1 MTYRPKTTL
10 EQWRALQAVIDEGG
24 YAHAAEALNK
34 SQSSLN
40 HAVAKLQ
47 QQLGV
52 ELLTV
57 VGRKAELTPAGEV
70 MLRRSRQ
77 LTVLASELEQL
88 ADNLK
93 QGWEPH
99 VQIALEMAFDRQ
111 RLLPIL
117 KEFQTLSRGS
127 RLSIE
132 DTVLTGSIEHIRE
145 QTADIVVTH
154 QLPKGYIGE
163 PIAGYVLELWVANSH
178 PLAAEPQ
185 PLNPEVLSHYL
196 QIVIRDTAREPVEQE
211 GWLKAEQ
218 RWTVDHFAEALQLV
232 EAELGFCWLPPFVTQ
247 SRPGLTKLHL
257 DGSSKRQGNLYLVL
271 PKNEKTGPCARLLYQ
286 LMLRELSLGA
296 S

>member
-1 MTYRPKTTL
+1 MMAYRPKTTL
-10 EQWRALQAVIDEGG
+10 EQWRAFQAVIDEGG
-24 YAHAAEALNK
+24 YAHAAATLNK

-52 ELLTV
+52 ELLRV
-57 VGRKAELTPAGEV
+57 VGRKAELTPHGEV

-77 LTVLASELEQL
+77 LTVYAQELEQL

-99 VQIALEMAFDRQ
+99 VNLALEMAFDRQ
-111 RLLPIL
+111 QLLPVL
-117 KEFQTLSRGS
+117 QEFQLHSRGS
-127 RLSIE
+127 RLSIV

-163 PIAGYVLELWVANSH
+163 PIQGYVLELWVANTH
-178 PLAAEPQ
+178 PLAQLEQ
-185 PLNPEVLSHYL
+185 PLNPEVLSQYL

-232 EAELGFCWLPPFVTQ
+232 EAGIGFCWLPPFVTRDRAVLTQ
-247 SRPGLTKLHL
+247 LTLEGSRR
-257 DGSSKRQGNLYLVL
+257 RQGSLYLVL

-286 LMLRELSLGA
+286 LMLTTLALN
-296 S
+296 

>member
-1 MTYRPKTTL
+1 MAYRPKTTL

-24 YAHAAEALNK
+24 YAHAATALNK

-57 VGRKAELTPAGEV
+57 VGRKAELTAHGEV

-77 LTVLASELEQL
+77 LTVYASELEQL

-99 VQIALEMAFDRQ
+99 VELALEMAFDRRQ
-111 RLLPIL
+111 LLPIL
-117 KEFQTLSRGS
+117 QEFQVHSRGS
-127 RLSIE
+127 RLSIV
-132 DTVLTGSIEHIRE
+132 DAVLTGSIEHIRE

-178 PLAAEPQ
+178 PLVQLEQ
-185 PLNPEVLSHYL
+185 PLNPEVLSQYL
-196 QIVIRDTAREPVEQE
+196 QIVIRDTAREPIEQE

-232 EAELGFCWLPPFVTQ
+232 EAGIGFCWLPPFITQ
-247 SRPGLTKLHL
+247 DRAGLTQLTL
-257 DGSSKRQGNLYLVL
+257 EGSRRRQGSLYLVL

-286 LMLRELSLGA
+286 LMLNQLALS
-296 S
+296 